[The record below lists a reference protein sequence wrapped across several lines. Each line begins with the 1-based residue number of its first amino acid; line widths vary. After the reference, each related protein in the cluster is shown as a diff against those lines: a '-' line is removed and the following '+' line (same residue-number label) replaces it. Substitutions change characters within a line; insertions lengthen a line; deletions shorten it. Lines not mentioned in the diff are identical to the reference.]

1 MLKNLL
7 LVALFSTTIS
17 VYAEDDVQQKN
28 IVNQQQQLSKR
39 PYSAPV
45 NKAEEYEGNTVDEDS
60 VKQDRV
66 QKTLNLHM
74 LSKRPWVD
82 KASD

>member
-7 LVALFSTTIS
+7 LVTLLSTTIS

-28 IVNQQQQLSKR
+28 IVNQQQLSKR

-82 KASD
+82 NRTD

>member
-7 LVALFSTTIS
+7 LVTLLSTTIS

-28 IVNQQQQLSKR
+28 IVNQQQLSKR

>member
-7 LVALFSTTIS
+7 LVTLLSTTIS
-17 VYAEDDVQQKN
+17 VYAEDVVQQKN
-28 IVNQQQQLSKR
+28 TVNEQQLSKR

-82 KASD
+82 NRTD

>member
-7 LVALFSTTIS
+7 LVALLGTTIS

-28 IVNQQQQLSKR
+28 TVNHQQLSKR
-39 PYSAPV
+39 PYTAPV
-45 NKAEEYEGNTVDEDS
+45 NKAEEIEGNTVDEDT

-74 LSKRPWVD
+74 LGRRPWID
-82 KASD
+82 NRTD

>member
-28 IVNQQQQLSKR
+28 IVNQQQLSKR

-45 NKAEEYEGNTVDEDS
+45 NKAEEYEGNTVDEGS

>member
-7 LVALFSTTIS
+7 LVTLLSTTIP

-28 IVNQQQQLSKR
+28 IVNQQQLSKR

-60 VKQDRV
+60 VKHDRI

-74 LSKRPWVD
+74 LGKRPWVD
-82 KASD
+82 NRTD